1 MQRGIELFLFR
12 TFCLFTVCSYLNCRS
27 ERRLRK
33 GLTFYSS
40 SEKMLT
46 VVSTTHY
53 DTNRCEA
60 QCLCCGKKCAFP
72 YTTATFVCVECVDK
86 KTRVVTV
93 DLLGQQTIQFVVS
106 PIESAESALI
116 CLSKKFSAA
125 IKDASQF
132 ALQGFDSLNWR
143 IVQRDQG
150 ESPQEVQRP
159 QEVQEVDVFEM
170 LQSPFVDR
178 PAEQDVLNWHKNN
191 TVAKDIDVRLL
202 PNALARRKAWFLNET
217 SYNKACAADHESKF
231 NMLCVTK
238 VHPDEQC
245 ASTLDYL
252 IRHTRFI
259 RRLTKHLREYNP
271 DAVVQY
277 VTHHVK
283 LPFLNL
289 NATFEDLDDTNV
301 DLFILNDMLK
311 ERADQQMFHNNKLVW
326 EDIDTIIK
334 LRFLACTRLL
344 PSEMIAAR
352 LCGKSTD
359 QIGTVALLRVVSRS
373 NYNTVADTPAGFKK
387 ACDNFYY
394 HYTNGSFEDACASR
408 ITRLLLEK
416 LECDPMWYVGASES
430 WQFVKCYAEF
440 ILQKF
445 SGLIDKIS
453 KYDQYKLLKAICGAK
468 TASAVDFCFENFN
481 APEPAPTPRKAPK
494 AKSKKTKRDRS
505 ASPPPKKDKNKRS
518 ASPAPKRV
526 PQEKVEPVTDPVL
539 LRAGIQEQ
547 ICATVQAINVLED
560 ELRMFGGKFAKHS
573 HDEPVNDVYR
583 DQYELN
589 DPEVRAQQILEQE
602 KAQKARDLAV
612 VHPEII
618 DVMRNLEQKRLR
630 EEAEKQEQERLRKEA
645 EERKRKEAEEQER
658 LRKEAEEQERQK
670 HKEVIERRIAALIQE
685 SERLEKAR
693 AQCGVRSGLGKVIET
708 LNGQML
714 DCELAIGRNRK
725 LIDARRRLLDNMDAD
740 DVDMKEDFDKYTA
753 GLVKFISE
761 GDRLAAEFNA
771 LQNMREK
778 AENDLKDATVND
790 DIFPVMTLED
800 LERQEEAVK
809 KELQELNEQLRQFN

>member
-1 MQRGIELFLFR
+1 M
-12 TFCLFTVCSYLNCRS
+12 
-27 ERRLRK
+27 
-33 GLTFYSS
+33 
-40 SEKMLT
+40 T

-150 ESPQEVQRP
+150 ESPLEVHEPQEVQRP

-468 TASAVDFCFENFN
+468 TASAVDFCFENFS

-494 AKSKKTKRDRS
+494 AKKSKKTKRDRS
-505 ASPPPKKDKNKRS
+505 ASPPPKKDKAKGS

-526 PQEKVEPVTDPVL
+526 PQKKVEPVTDPVQL
-539 LRAGIQEQ
+539 KAGVQEQ

-560 ELRMFGGKFAKHS
+560 ELRMFGGKFAKHN

-589 DPEVRAQQILEQE
+589 DPEVRARQILEQE
-602 KAQKARDLAV
+602 KAQKARDLAIV
-612 VHPEII
+612 HHVHPEII
-618 DVMRNLEQKRLR
+618 NVLDKVT
-630 EEAEKQEQERLRKEA
+630 AEEQERLRKEA
-645 EERKRKEAEEQER
+645 EKQEQERKRKEAEEQER

-670 HKEVIERRIAALIQE
+670 RKANIESLIDACVEE
-685 SERLEKAR
+685 SERLQKAR
-693 AQCGVRSGLGKVIET
+693 AQCEARSNLGKVIER
-708 LNGQML
+708 LNEQMRE
-714 DCELAIGRNRK
+714 CEHGIGRNTK
-725 LIDARRRLLDNMDAD
+725 LIASRRQLLSNMDAD

-753 GLVKFISE
+753 QLAKYTAD

-771 LQNMREK
+771 LQSMLEK